1 MENKTY
7 RKVSIIVTIN
17 IFMFMIL
24 TIAFSINNVISCKM
38 MEEEVVRVAGITM
51 EEARTQIMGTVK
63 TVTIVSLTV
72 GIIALILLALL
83 MNFLVVRPLKKT
95 VAEIDRIARYD
106 LTEGDMANVRSMTA
120 RKDEIGSIS
129 RNIVLM
135 FDNLRS
141 IVRQIEQSSTTVSD
155 NAAALADQTRQL
167 KRSSDEI
174 STTMNDL
181 SNAAMSQAGDTTT
194 SANEVA
200 VLDGLIVRNIGDTE
214 NLRSNADEMDQVKN
228 NGLAAIKDLIEKT
241 ARSRESI
248 AVVREA
254 MQQNNE
260 QAQKIEATSQ
270 KINDIAD
277 QTNLLSLNAA
287 LEQKSS
293 SIGEIIDSISQIA
306 KQTNLLAL
314 NAAIEAARA
323 GDAGRG
329 FAVVAEEI
337 RGLAEE
343 TNSLT
348 NEIGS
353 IIQGLL
359 EKTADAT
366 QNMESMEKIF
376 EEQERSVGETKK
388 NFIQIEQCLESVQA
402 SVHTLYESSSSMTGS
417 KEIIVEMIEGIS
429 AASQENAA
437 GSEEVL
443 AAVETQDSVITDIT
457 GMTQNLLSVAEELM
471 EQAHKFSL

>member
-287 LEQKSS
+287 
-293 SIGEIIDSISQIA
+293 
-306 KQTNLLAL
+306 
-314 NAAIEAARA
+314 IEAARA

-457 GMTQNLLSVAEELM
+457 GMTQNLSAVAEELM

>member
-7 RKVSIIVTIN
+7 KKVSVIVTITV
-17 IFMFMIL
+17 FMFIIL
-24 TIAFSINNVISCKM
+24 IFAFSINNVIACRM
-38 MEEEVVRVAGITM
+38 MEKEVVRVAGITM
-51 EEARTQIMGTVK
+51 AEARSEITGTI
-63 TVTIVSLTV
+63 TTTTIVSLVV
-72 GIIALILLALL
+72 GIIALVLLALL
-83 MNFLVVRPLKKT
+83 MEFLVVMPLKRA
-95 VAEIDRIARYD
+95 VAEIHRIARYD
-106 LTEGDMANVRSMTA
+106 LTEGDMASVRAMRT

-129 RNIVLM
+129 RNIILM
-135 FDNLRS
+135 YDNLRG
-141 IVRQIEQSSTTVSD
+141 IVMQIEQSSTTVSN
-155 NAAALADQTRQL
+155 NAGTLADQTMQL

-200 VLDGLIVRNIGDTE
+200 KLDGLIVRNLSDTE
-214 NLRSNADEMDQVKN
+214 NLRNNADEMDRVKN

-248 AVVREA
+248 AIVREA

-260 QAQKIEATSQ
+260 QAQKIEVTSQ

-277 QTNLLSLNAA
+277 QTNLLS
-287 LEQKSS
+287 
-293 SIGEIIDSISQIA
+293 
-306 KQTNLLAL
+306 L

-348 NEIGS
+348 NEIGA
-353 IIQGLL
+353 IIQELL

-366 QNMESMEKIF
+366 QNMENMEKIF
-376 EEQERSVGETKK
+376 EEQERSVGDTKE
-388 NFIQIEQCLESVQA
+388 NFIQIEQCLESVQE
-402 SVHTLYESSSSMTGS
+402 SVSMLYESGNNMTGS
-417 KEIIVEMIEGIS
+417 KEVIVEMIEGIS

-457 GMTQNLLSVAEELM
+457 GMTQNLSAVAEELM

>member
-38 MEEEVVRVAGITM
+38 MDEEVVRVAGITM

-287 LEQKSS
+287 
-293 SIGEIIDSISQIA
+293 
-306 KQTNLLAL
+306 
-314 NAAIEAARA
+314 IEAARA

-376 EEQERSVGETKK
+376 DEQERSVGETKK

-457 GMTQNLLSVAEELM
+457 GMTQNLSSVAEELM

>member
-141 IVRQIEQSSTTVSD
+141 IVRQIEQSSTTVSG
-155 NAAALADQTRQL
+155 NAATLADQTRQL

-228 NGLAAIKDLIEKT
+228 KGLAAIKDLIEKT

-270 KINDIAD
+270 KINAIAD
-277 QTNLLSLNAA
+277 QTNLLS
-287 LEQKSS
+287 
-293 SIGEIIDSISQIA
+293 
-306 KQTNLLAL
+306 L

>member
-7 RKVSIIVTIN
+7 KKVSVIVTITV
-17 IFMFMIL
+17 FMFIIL
-24 TIAFSINNVISCKM
+24 IFAFSINNVIACKM
-38 MEEEVVRVAGITM
+38 MEKEVVRVAGITM
-51 EEARTQIMGTVK
+51 AEARSEITGTI
-63 TVTIVSLTV
+63 TMTTIVSLTV
-72 GIIALILLALL
+72 GIIALVFLALL
-83 MNFLVVRPLKKT
+83 MEFLVVMPLKRA
-95 VAEIDRIARYD
+95 VAEIHRIARYD
-106 LTEGDMANVRSMTA
+106 LTEGDMANVRAMRT

-129 RNIVLM
+129 RNIILM
-135 FDNLRS
+135 YDNLRG
-141 IVRQIEQSSTTVSD
+141 IVMQIEQSSTTVSN
-155 NAAALADQTRQL
+155 NAGTLADQTMQL

-200 VLDGLIVRNIGDTE
+200 KLDGLIVRNLSDTE
-214 NLRSNADEMDQVKN
+214 NLRNNAEEMDRVKN

-241 ARSRESI
+241 EKSRESI
-248 AVVREA
+248 AIVREA

-277 QTNLLSLNAA
+277 QTNLLS
-287 LEQKSS
+287 
-293 SIGEIIDSISQIA
+293 
-306 KQTNLLAL
+306 L

-348 NEIGS
+348 NEIGA
-353 IIQGLL
+353 IIQELL

-366 QNMESMEKIF
+366 QNMVSMEKIF
-376 EEQERSVGETKK
+376 EEQERSVGDTKE
-388 NFIQIEQCLESVQA
+388 NFIQIEQCLTSVQESVNM
-402 SVHTLYESSSSMTGS
+402 LYESGNNMTGS
-417 KEIIVEMIEGIS
+417 KEVIVEMIEGIS
-429 AASQENAA
+429 ATSQENAA

-457 GMTQNLLSVAEELM
+457 GMTQNLSAVAEELM

>member
-95 VAEIDRIARYD
+95 VAEIARIARYD

-287 LEQKSS
+287 
-293 SIGEIIDSISQIA
+293 
-306 KQTNLLAL
+306 
-314 NAAIEAARA
+314 IEAARA

-457 GMTQNLLSVAEELM
+457 GMTQNLSSVAEELM

>member
-270 KINDIAD
+270 KINAIAD
-277 QTNLLSLNAA
+277 QTNLLS
-287 LEQKSS
+287 
-293 SIGEIIDSISQIA
+293 
-306 KQTNLLAL
+306 L

-457 GMTQNLLSVAEELM
+457 QNLSSVAEELM

>member
-24 TIAFSINNVISCKM
+24 TIAFSVNNFISCRM
-38 MEEEVVRVAGITM
+38 MEEEVVRVAGINM
-51 EEARTQIMGTVK
+51 EEARTQIMGTVR

-72 GIIALILLALL
+72 GIIALVLLALL
-83 MNFLVVRPLKKT
+83 MNFLVVLPLKKI
-95 VAEIDRIARYD
+95 VAEIHRIARYD
-106 LTEGDMANVRSMTA
+106 LTEGDMANVRSMTT

-141 IVRQIEQSSTTVSD
+141 IVRQIEQSSTMVSG
-155 NAAALADQTRQL
+155 NAGTLADQTRQL

-174 STTMNDL
+174 SATMNDL

-200 VLDGLIVRNIGDTE
+200 KLDGLIVRNLSDTE
-214 NLRSNADEMDQVKN
+214 NLRHNADEMDQVKN
-228 NGLAAIKDLIEKT
+228 SGLAAIKDLIEKT

-248 AVVREA
+248 AIVRTA

-277 QTNLLSLNAA
+277 QTNLLS
-287 LEQKSS
+287 
-293 SIGEIIDSISQIA
+293 
-306 KQTNLLAL
+306 L

-348 NEIGS
+348 GEIGT
-353 IIQGLL
+353 IIQELL
-359 EKTADAT
+359 QKTADAT

-376 EEQERSVGETKK
+376 EEQERSVGETKE
-388 NFIQIEQCLESVQA
+388 NFIQIEQCLGSVQS
-402 SVHTLYESSSSMTGS
+402 SVNTLYESGNDMTGS
-417 KEIIVEMIEGIS
+417 KEIIVQMIEGIS

-443 AAVETQDSVITDIT
+443 AAVETQDSVITEIT
-457 GMTQNLLSVAEELM
+457 GMTQNLSAVAEELM

>member
-7 RKVSIIVTIN
+7 KKVSIIVTIN
-17 IFMFMIL
+17 IFMFIIL
-24 TIAFSINNVISCKM
+24 IAAFSINNVIACKM
-38 MEEEVVRVAGITM
+38 MEKEVVRVAGITM
-51 EEARTQIMGTVK
+51 AEARAQIMGTIT
-63 TVTIVSLTV
+63 TVTMVSLLV
-72 GIIALILLALL
+72 GIIALIMLALL
-83 MNFLVVRPLKKT
+83 MEFLVVKPLKRT
-95 VAEIDRIARYD
+95 AAEIHRIARYD
-106 LTEGDMANVRSMTA
+106 LTEGDMASMRAMTT

-141 IVRQIEQSSTTVSD
+141 IVKQIEQSSTAVSN
-155 NAAALADQTRQL
+155 NASTLADQTMQL

-200 VLDGLIVRNIGDTE
+200 KLDGLIVRNLSDTE
-214 NLRSNADEMDQVKN
+214 NLRGNADEMDKVKN
-228 NGLAAIKDLIEKT
+228 NGLTAIKDLIDKT
-241 ARSRESI
+241 IKSRESI
-248 AVVREA
+248 AGVREA

-260 QAQKIEATSQ
+260 QVQKIEVTSQ

-277 QTNLLSLNAA
+277 QTNLLS
-287 LEQKSS
+287 
-293 SIGEIIDSISQIA
+293 
-306 KQTNLLAL
+306 L

-337 RGLAEE
+337 RGLADE

-348 NEIGS
+348 SEIGT
-353 IIQGLL
+353 IIQELL
-359 EKTADAT
+359 EKTAEAVR
-366 QNMESMEKIF
+366 NMESMEKIF
-376 EEQERSVGETKK
+376 EEQEHSVSDTRE
-388 NFIQIEQCLESVQA
+388 NFMQIEQCLESVQS
-402 SVHTLYESSSSMTGS
+402 SVSTLYESGNDMTSS

-429 AASQENAA
+429 ATSEENAA

-443 AAVETQDSVITDIT
+443 AAVETQDSVIADIT
-457 GMTQNLLSVAEELM
+457 GMTQNLSAVAEELM
-471 EQAHKFSL
+471 EQAHKFTL

>member
-24 TIAFSINNVISCKM
+24 TIAFSVNNFISCRM

-51 EEARTQIMGTVK
+51 EEARTQIMGTVR

-72 GIIALILLALL
+72 GIIALVLLALL
-83 MNFLVVRPLKKT
+83 MNFLVVLPLKKT
-95 VAEIDRIARYD
+95 VAEIHRIARYD
-106 LTEGDMANVRSMTA
+106 LTEGDMANVRSMTT

-129 RNIVLM
+129 RNIVMM
-135 FDNLRS
+135 FENLRN
-141 IVRQIEQSSTTVSD
+141 IVQQIEQSSTVLSR
-155 NAAALADQTRQL
+155 NAGTLADQTMQL
-167 KRSSDEI
+167 KRSSVEI

-194 SANEVA
+194 SANEVSK
-200 VLDGLIVRNIGDTE
+200 LDGLIVRNISDTE
-214 NLRSNADEMDQVKN
+214 NLRSNADQMDKVKN

-248 AVVREA
+248 AIVREA

-260 QAQKIEATSQ
+260 QAQKIEVTSQ

-277 QTNLLSLNAA
+277 QTNLLS
-287 LEQKSS
+287 
-293 SIGEIIDSISQIA
+293 
-306 KQTNLLAL
+306 L

-348 NEIGS
+348 NEIGT
-353 IIQGLL
+353 IIQKLL

-376 EEQERSVGETKK
+376 EEQERSVGETKE
-388 NFIQIEQCLESVQA
+388 NFIQIEQCLESVQS
-402 SVHTLYESSSSMTGS
+402 SVSTLYESSSNMTGS
-417 KEIIVEMIEGIS
+417 KEIIVQMIEGIS

-437 GSEEVL
+437 GSEEAL
-443 AAVETQDSVITDIT
+443 AAVETQDSVISDIT
-457 GMTQNLLSVAEELM
+457 GMTQNLSAVAEELM

>member
-214 NLRSNADEMDQVKN
+214 NLRSTADEMDQVKN

-270 KINDIAD
+270 KINAIAD
-277 QTNLLSLNAA
+277 QTNLLS
-287 LEQKSS
+287 
-293 SIGEIIDSISQIA
+293 
-306 KQTNLLAL
+306 L

-457 GMTQNLLSVAEELM
+457 GMTQNLSSVAEELM

>member
-1 MENKTY
+1 MHMENKTY
-7 RKVSIIVTIN
+7 KKVSIIVTITV
-17 IFMFMIL
+17 FMFIIL
-24 TIAFSINNVISCKM
+24 TIAFSINNIISCKM
-38 MEEEVVRVAGITM
+38 MEKEVVKVAGITM
-51 EEARTQIMGTVK
+51 AEARTQIMGTVR
-63 TVTIVSLTV
+63 TATIVSLAV
-72 GIIALILLALL
+72 GVIALVLLALL
-83 MNFLVVRPLKKT
+83 MEFLLVIPLKKT
-95 VAEIDRIARYD
+95 VAEIHRIARYD
-106 LTEGDMANVRSMTA
+106 LTEGDMANVRAMTT
-120 RKDEIGSIS
+120 RKDELGSIS

-135 FDNLRS
+135 YENLRN
-141 IVRQIEQSSTTVSD
+141 IVKQIEQSSTTLSN
-155 NAAALADQTRQL
+155 NAGTLADQTMQL

-200 VLDGLIVRNIGDTE
+200 KLDELIVRNLGDTE
-214 NLRSNADEMDQVKN
+214 NLRSNADEMGKVKN
-228 NGLAAIKDLIEKT
+228 NGLTAIRDLIEKT

-248 AVVREA
+248 AIVREA

-260 QAQKIEATSQ
+260 QAQKIEVTSQ

-287 LEQKSS
+287 
-293 SIGEIIDSISQIA
+293 
-306 KQTNLLAL
+306 
-314 NAAIEAARA
+314 IEAARA
-323 GDAGRG
+323 GEAGRG

-343 TNSLT
+343 TNDLT
-348 NEIGS
+348 NEIGT
-353 IIQGLL
+353 IIQELL
-359 EKTADAT
+359 EKTADAA

-376 EEQERSVGETKK
+376 EEQERSVGDTRE
-388 NFIQIEQCLESVQA
+388 NFVQIEQCLESVQS
-402 SVHTLYESSSSMTGS
+402 SVNMLYESSNNMTGS

-457 GMTQNLLSVAEELM
+457 GMTQNLSAVAEELM

>member
-241 ARSRESI
+241 ARSRESS
-248 AVVREA
+248 AWVREA
-254 MQQNNE
+254 MQPNNE

-277 QTNLLSLNAA
+277 QTNLLS
-287 LEQKSS
+287 
-293 SIGEIIDSISQIA
+293 
-306 KQTNLLAL
+306 L

-457 GMTQNLLSVAEELM
+457 GMTQNLSSVAEELM

>member
-1 MENKTY
+1 MDNKSN
-7 RKVSIIVTIN
+7 RKVSVIVTIN
-17 IFMFMIL
+17 IFMFIVL
-24 TIAFSINNVISCKM
+24 AIAFSINNIISCKM
-38 MEEEVVRVAGITM
+38 MEKEVVRVAGITM
-51 EEARTQIMGTVK
+51 AEARSQIVGTVRTT
-63 TVTIVSLTV
+63 TVVSLTV

-83 MNFLVVRPLKKT
+83 MEFLLVMPLKKT
-95 VAEIDRIARYD
+95 VTEIRRIAHYD
-106 LTEGDMANVRSMTA
+106 LTEGGMAKVRAMTT
-120 RKDEIGSIS
+120 RRDEIGSIS
-129 RNIVLM
+129 RNTVLM

-141 IVRQIEQSSTTVSD
+141 IVRQIEQSSTALSD
-155 NAAALADQTRQL
+155 SAGTLADQTMQL

-200 VLDGLIVRNIGDTE
+200 KLDALIVHNLSDTE
-214 NLRSNADEMDQVKN
+214 NLRSNADEMDRVKN
-228 NGLAAIKDLIEKT
+228 NGLTAIKDLIEKT
-241 ARSRESI
+241 ARSRESVAI
-248 AVVREA
+248 VREA

-287 LEQKSS
+287 
-293 SIGEIIDSISQIA
+293 
-306 KQTNLLAL
+306 
-314 NAAIEAARA
+314 IEAARA
-323 GDAGRG
+323 GEAGRG

-348 NEIGS
+348 NEIGT
-353 IIQGLL
+353 IIQELL

-366 QNMESMEKIF
+366 KNMESMEKIF
-376 EEQERSVGETKK
+376 EEQERSVGDTKE
-388 NFIQIEQCLESVQA
+388 NFIQIEQCLESVQV
-402 SVHTLYESSSSMTGS
+402 SVGTLYESSSNMTGS
-417 KEIIVEMIEGIS
+417 KEVIVEMIEEIS

-457 GMTQNLLSVAEELM
+457 GMTQNLSAVAEELM
-471 EQAHKFSL
+471 EQAHKFRL

>member
-7 RKVSIIVTIN
+7 RKVSVIVTITV
-17 IFMFMIL
+17 FMFVIL

-38 MEEEVVRVAGITM
+38 MEKEVVRVAGITM
-51 EEARTQIMGTVK
+51 DEARAQIVGTVR
-63 TVTIVSLTV
+63 TVTVVSFLV
-72 GIIALILLALL
+72 GILALVILALL
-83 MNFLVVRPLKKT
+83 MEFLVVVPLKKA
-95 VAEIDRIARYD
+95 VAEIHRIARYD
-106 LTEGDMANVRSMTA
+106 LTEGDMAGVRAMKT

-135 FDNLRS
+135 FDNLRG
-141 IVRQIEQSSTTVSD
+141 IVMQIEQSSTTVSG
-155 NAAALADQTRQL
+155 NASTLADQIRQL

-200 VLDGLIVRNIGDTE
+200 KLDGLIVRNLSDTE
-214 NLRSNADEMDQVKN
+214 NLRSSAHEMGRVKD

-248 AVVREA
+248 ANVREA

-260 QAQKIEATSQ
+260 QAQKIEVTSQ
-270 KINDIAD
+270 KINEIAD
-277 QTNLLSLNAA
+277 QTNLLS
-287 LEQKSS
+287 
-293 SIGEIIDSISQIA
+293 
-306 KQTNLLAL
+306 L

-343 TNSLT
+343 TNNLT
-348 NEIGS
+348 NEIGT
-353 IIQGLL
+353 IIQELL

-376 EEQERSVGETKK
+376 EEQERSVGDTRE
-388 NFIQIEQCLESVQA
+388 NFIQIEKCLESVQE
-402 SVHTLYESSSSMTGS
+402 SVNMLYTSGSDMTGS
-417 KEIIVEMIEGIS
+417 KDIIVEMIEGIS

-457 GMTQNLLSVAEELM
+457 GMTQNLSTVAEALM

>member
-24 TIAFSINNVISCKM
+24 TIAFSVNNFISCRM

-51 EEARTQIMGTVK
+51 EEARTQIMGTVR

-72 GIIALILLALL
+72 GIIALVLLALL
-83 MNFLVVRPLKKT
+83 MNFLVVLPLKKT
-95 VAEIDRIARYD
+95 VAEIHRIARYD
-106 LTEGDMANVRSMTA
+106 LTEGDMANVRSMTT

-141 IVRQIEQSSTTVSD
+141 IVRQIEQSSTTVSG
-155 NAAALADQTRQL
+155 NAGTLADQTRQL

-174 STTMNDL
+174 SATMNDL
-181 SNAAMSQAGDTTT
+181 SNAAMSQAADTTT

-200 VLDGLIVRNIGDTE
+200 KLDGLIVRNLSDTE
-214 NLRSNADEMDQVKN
+214 NLRNNANEMDQVKN
-228 NGLAAIKDLIEKT
+228 SGLAAIKDLIEKT

-248 AVVREA
+248 AIVRAA

-277 QTNLLSLNAA
+277 QTNLLS
-287 LEQKSS
+287 
-293 SIGEIIDSISQIA
+293 
-306 KQTNLLAL
+306 L

-348 NEIGS
+348 GEIGT
-353 IIQGLL
+353 IIQELL
-359 EKTADAT
+359 QKTADAT

-376 EEQERSVGETKK
+376 EEQERSVGETKE
-388 NFIQIEQCLESVQA
+388 NFIQIEQCLGSVQS
-402 SVHTLYESSSSMTGS
+402 SVNTLYESGNDMTGS
-417 KEIIVEMIEGIS
+417 KEIIVQMIEGIS

-443 AAVETQDSVITDIT
+443 SAVETQDSVITEIT
-457 GMTQNLLSVAEELM
+457 GMTQNLSAVAEELM

>member
-1 MENKTY
+1 MYMENKTY
-7 RKVSIIVTIN
+7 KKVSIIVTITV
-17 IFMFMIL
+17 FMFIIL
-24 TIAFSINNVISCKM
+24 TIAFSINNIISCKM
-38 MEEEVVRVAGITM
+38 MEKEVVKVAGITM
-51 EEARTQIMGTVK
+51 AEARTQIMGTVR
-63 TVTIVSLTV
+63 TVTIVSLAV
-72 GIIALILLALL
+72 GVIALVLLALL
-83 MNFLVVRPLKKT
+83 MEFLLVIPLKKT
-95 VAEIDRIARYD
+95 VAEIHRIARYD
-106 LTEGDMANVRSMTA
+106 LTEGDMANVRAMTT

-129 RNIVLM
+129 RNILLM
-135 FDNLRS
+135 FESLRN
-141 IVRQIEQSSTTVSD
+141 IVKQIEQSSTTLSN
-155 NAAALADQTRQL
+155 NAGTLADQTMQL

-181 SNAAMSQAGDTTT
+181 SNAAMSQASDTTT
-194 SANEVA
+194 SANEVTK
-200 VLDGLIVRNIGDTE
+200 LDELIVRNLSDTE
-214 NLRSNADEMDQVKN
+214 NLRSNADEMNKVKN
-228 NGLAAIKDLIEKT
+228 NGLTAIRDLIEKT

-260 QAQKIEATSQ
+260 QAQKIEVTSQ

-277 QTNLLSLNAA
+277 QTNLLS
-287 LEQKSS
+287 
-293 SIGEIIDSISQIA
+293 
-306 KQTNLLAL
+306 L

-343 TNSLT
+343 TNNLT
-348 NEIGS
+348 NEIGA
-353 IIQGLL
+353 IIQELL

-376 EEQERSVGETKK
+376 EEQEHSVGDTRE
-388 NFIQIEQCLESVQA
+388 NFVQIEQCLTSVQS
-402 SVHTLYESSSSMTGS
+402 SVNMLHESSNNMTSS
-417 KEIIVEMIEGIS
+417 KEVIVEMIEGIS
-429 AASQENAA
+429 ASSQENAA

-443 AAVETQDSVITDIT
+443 AAVETQDSVIADIT
-457 GMTQNLLSVAEELM
+457 GMTQNLSAVAEELM

>member
-24 TIAFSINNVISCKM
+24 TIAFSVNNFISCRM

-51 EEARTQIMGTVK
+51 EEARTQIMGTVR

-72 GIIALILLALL
+72 GIIALVLLALL
-83 MNFLVVRPLKKT
+83 MNFLVVLPLKKT
-95 VAEIDRIARYD
+95 VAEIHRIARYD
-106 LTEGDMANVRSMTA
+106 LTEGDMANVRSMTT

-141 IVRQIEQSSTTVSD
+141 IVRQIEQSSTTVSG
-155 NAAALADQTRQL
+155 NAGTLADQTRQL

-174 STTMNDL
+174 SATMNDL

-200 VLDGLIVRNIGDTE
+200 KLDGLIVRNLSDTE
-214 NLRSNADEMDQVKN
+214 NLRNNANEMDQVKN

-248 AVVREA
+248 AIVRAA

-277 QTNLLSLNAA
+277 QTNLLS
-287 LEQKSS
+287 
-293 SIGEIIDSISQIA
+293 
-306 KQTNLLAL
+306 L

-348 NEIGS
+348 GEIGT
-353 IIQGLL
+353 IIQELL
-359 EKTADAT
+359 QKTADAT

-376 EEQERSVGETKK
+376 EEQERSVGETKE
-388 NFIQIEQCLESVQA
+388 NFIQIEQCLGSVQS
-402 SVHTLYESSSSMTGS
+402 SVNTLYESGNDMTGS
-417 KEIIVEMIEGIS
+417 KEIIVQMIEGIS

-443 AAVETQDSVITDIT
+443 SAVETQDSVITEIT
-457 GMTQNLLSVAEELM
+457 GMTQNLSAVAEELM